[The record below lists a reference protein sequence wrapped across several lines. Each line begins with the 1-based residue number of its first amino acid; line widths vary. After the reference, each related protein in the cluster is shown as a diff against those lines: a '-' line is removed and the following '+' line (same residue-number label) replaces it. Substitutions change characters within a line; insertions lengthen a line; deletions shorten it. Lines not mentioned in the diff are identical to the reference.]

1 LPKAPSS
8 LAFNSSRDS
17 PPTASLGILCL
28 TTLTAKDFFLIS
40 ELNQPSDAHGKEFL
54 SSFPVAT
61 FRYWK
66 VTVRSP
72 WSPLFHAEQSH
83 LSQSLFIG
91 EVLQPY
97 EHPCG
102 LLWICSNRSMLFLC
116 WGAPE
121 LNADLQVGS
130 PKNRAEETLA
140 LLAVPFFMQ
149 PRI

>member
-1 LPKAPSS
+1 
-8 LAFNSSRDS
+8 
-17 PPTASLGILCL
+17 
-28 TTLTAKDFFLIS
+28 
-40 ELNQPSDAHGKEFL
+40 
-54 SSFPVAT
+54 
-61 FRYWK
+61 
-66 VTVRSP
+66 VRSP

-130 PKNRAEETLA
+130 PKNRAEATLA
-140 LLAVPFFMQ
+140 LLAVPFFVH
-149 PRI
+149 PRVTTALFATVAHWWLVTNLLVHQYTSFFL